1 MNKYKEIIQFLHEM
15 KLSRLKRL
23 QARQGKIGYKSKIDE
38 PIITGAEQKF
48 AMRQGAR
55 SAAKFHSGS
64 MLPKGIATR
73 SDVPS
78 SLAIAAQMGAD
89 IPEIGAQSAHTET
102 EDKALPGDM
111 RRDEQMRTSFIR
123 SFVPNYLRLH
133 GKKLT

>member
-15 KLSRLKRL
+15 KLRRLKRL
-23 QARQGKIGYKSKIDE
+23 QALQGNIHK
-38 PIITGAEQKF
+38 PIITGEEQKF

-55 SAAKFHSGS
+55 SAAKFDSGS

-89 IPEIGAQSAHTET
+89 IPEIGAQSAYTKT
-102 EDKALPGDM
+102 EDQALPGDII
-111 RRDEQMRTSFIR
+111 RDKRMRTSFIG